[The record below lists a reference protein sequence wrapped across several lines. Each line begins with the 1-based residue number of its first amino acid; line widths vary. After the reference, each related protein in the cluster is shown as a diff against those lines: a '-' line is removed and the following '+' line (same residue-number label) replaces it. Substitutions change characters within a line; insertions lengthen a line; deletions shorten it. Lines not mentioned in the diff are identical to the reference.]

1 MRILLESEGAV
12 LSIRQ
17 GGVAWEASLAAAHH
31 KLSHLEKRIHA
42 REDPTDLVDLWFTS
56 EKEFH
61 QTLISACG
69 STTLKAMHSL
79 IYAQFRQQ
87 LMKADRKFDFISNNI
102 QQHSD
107 ILEAALAANEALTR
121 KRVHDHLARHL
132 TGQTATLASESD
144 AE

>member
-1 MRILLESEGAV
+1 MLILLESEGAV

-31 KLSHLEKRIHA
+31 KLSHLEKRINA

-69 STTLKAMHSL
+69 STTLKYMHGL
-79 IYAQFRQQ
+79 IYEQFRQQ
-87 LMKADRKFDFISNNI
+87 LMKADRKFDFITNNI

-107 ILEAALAANEALTR
+107 ILEATLAADEALTR
-121 KRVHDHLARHL
+121 KQVHDHLARHL
-132 TGQTATLASESD
+132 TSQTATLTAESD
-144 AE
+144 AK